1 MTAAGGQ
8 RRRGKLENIPSFRTG
23 TIVAKEIRVN
33 SHPRSPLPT
42 APGNGQELV
51 SRDPATTMMSRRAS
65 DELRPL
71 AVRRPP
77 GVFRP
82 IASLPVPLDGE
93 PGVDSLSRLR
103 DEVDALA
110 QRYLPPVSED
120 VIEREAFL
128 YSAHPGKHLV
138 PFYLWLSIRGY
149 GTFSRKAG

>member
-1 MTAAGGQ
+1 
-8 RRRGKLENIPSFRTG
+8 
-23 TIVAKEIRVN
+23 
-33 SHPRSPLPT
+33 
-42 APGNGQELV
+42 
-51 SRDPATTMMSRRAS
+51 MMSRRAS

-82 IASLPVPLDGE
+82 IDSLPVPLDGE

-110 QRYLPPVSED
+110 ERYVPPLSED

-128 YSAHPGKHLV
+128 YFAHPGKHLV
-138 PFYLWLSIRGY
+138 PFYLWLSIRGH
-149 GTFSRKAG
+149 GTFNRKSG